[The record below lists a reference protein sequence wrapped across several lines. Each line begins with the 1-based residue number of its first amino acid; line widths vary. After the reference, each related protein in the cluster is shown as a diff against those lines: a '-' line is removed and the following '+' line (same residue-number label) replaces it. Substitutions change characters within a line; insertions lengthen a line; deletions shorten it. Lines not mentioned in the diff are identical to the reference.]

1 VLHKYKFRDLMGLLG
16 TNDHP
21 FLSNRIFEVFDL
33 DNDRTLSFVEFLRMT
48 DLLVNG
54 TEYE

>member
-1 VLHKYKFRDLMGLLG
+1 MGLLG
-16 TNDHP
+16 TNNHP
-21 FLSNRIFEVFDL
+21 FLANRIFEVFDL